1 MITAETISRPSQNA
15 ILSVMGG
22 LYPCLN
28 PVLRNENRPDRVP
41 DWAVLCKRREA

>member
-1 MITAETISRPSQNA
+1 MTTAETISRPSQNA

-28 PVLRNENRPDRVP
+28 PFLRHEKRTVRVP
-41 DWAVLCKRREA
+41 DRAVLCKRREA